1 MTLHV
6 SEKIVA
12 VIKVRIDKNIVHINS
27 SDRCNR
33 RHQIEFRFLPLE
45 IYEYSY
51 NPRLIVDLN
60 IEICRNFF
68 PKSLSNISV

>member
-12 VIKVRIDKNIVHINS
+12 VVKVRIDENIVHINS

-33 RHQIEFRFLPLE
+33 RHQIEVHFLPLE

-51 NPRLIVDLN
+51 NPRLISM
-60 IEICRNFF
+60 IYEIRRNFF